1 MCAWRAPLFDI
12 PYTYAFQYAQYA
24 ADVTAEW
31 AILSGLHKDLH
42 RLRRRLRTLE
52 SLSALCG
59 GAAPNSTQPA
69 AGAQLER
76 YLAAAEML
84 SNVLI
89 DGAASATPVQKV
101 LFSNSTTHDTLALTH
116 SYYAP
121 YTQFVWSH
129 LLTLS
134 VAADS

>member
-31 AILSGLHKDLH
+31 SILSGLHKDLH

-101 LFSNSTTHDTLALTH
+101 FSYSTTQNTLALTH
-116 SYYAP
+116 SHSAP
-121 YTQFVWSH
+121 YTQCVWSH